1 MRRLFVISLFL
12 ITYGTTS
19 AQVVDTISYS
29 LGMSTGAK
37 MKTEGLTEIDFL
49 SFVQG
54 LRDQLM
60 GSTIITKQESNE
72 INYNYIT
79 EKKKKVS
86 NVEKQEGEKFLAKN
100 AERPEVIT
108 TESGLQYEII
118 KQGAGENPTAQ
129 SEVTVH
135 YVGQLL
141 NGEMFDSSVDRG
153 KPATFPLN
161 RVIKGWTEGVQLMNV
176 GSKYRFYIPF
186 DLAYGA
192 SGAGGVIPPYATL
205 IFDIELLSFK

>member
-60 GSTIITKQESNE
+60 GSTIITKEVSNE

-186 DLAYGA
+186 NLAYGA